1 MGAVDA
7 RIEAD
12 TRDPLRDKPSILACR
27 QTTAD
32 CATAREQK
40 VAGLVACL
48 LEIVVDRL
56 TCLVCQLELDRA
68 LHDRP
73 RDGPPEEDRPLQR
86 TARSRACSRFSVT
99 EEYRRSLALVVLDDA
114 ESTQSSQ
121 VWLTVLRSPP
131 PMRPAGRQ

>member
-12 TRDPLRDKPSILACR
+12 TRDPLRDEPSILACR

-32 CATAREQK
+32 CAPAREQK
-40 VAGLVACL
+40 VAGLLACL

-68 LHDRP
+68 ACLPLADRRAVDRIAVRRNILDLDGDNVAAAQFAVDRQIEHGEVSGAALDHQSGP
-73 RDGPPEEDRPLQR
+73 DGPD
-86 TARSRACSRFSVT
+86 
-99 EEYRRSLALVVLDDA
+99 VL
-114 ESTQSSQ
+114 
-121 VWLTVLRSPP
+121 WP
-131 PMRPAGRQ
+131 

>member
-12 TRDPLRDKPSILACR
+12 TRDPLRDEPSILACR

-40 VAGLVACL
+40 VAGLLACL

-68 LHDRP
+68 ACLPLADRRAVDRIAVRRNVLDSMATTSQP
-73 RDGPPEEDRPLQR
+73 RSLLSIARLNI
-86 TARSRACSRFSVT
+86 ARSRVRPSIINR
-99 EEYRRSLALVVLDDA
+99 VLMDQ
-114 ESTQSSQ
+114 TC
-121 VWLTVLRSPP
+121 
-131 PMRPAGRQ
+131 